1 MSKTNKWNKRR
12 TEIDKFF
19 KLSNGQWLKV
29 MFSYKSLHNIWF
41 ETIVVGNSKRQC
53 NDCIRKTEF
62 SPKVYYGK
70 SKGNKLGLEAFKIA
84 KDELLKFEKTI
95 YNTQINIVG
104 ASERLLNI
112 YKYLKRYGYE
122 EYTYDYNGKPRM
134 ILFKKIM

>member
-1 MSKTNKWNKRR
+1 MSKINKWNKRR

-41 ETIVVGNSKRQC
+41 ETIVIGNSKRQC

-62 SPKVYYGK
+62 SPKVYYGQ
-70 SKGNKLGLEAFKIA
+70 SIGNKIGLEAFKIA
-84 KDELLKFEKTI
+84 KDELLKFEKTVH
-95 YNTQINIVG
+95 NTQINIVG

-112 YKYLKRYGYE
+112 YRYLKRYGYD
-122 EYTYDYNGKPRM
+122 EYTYNYNEKPRT
-134 ILFKKIM
+134 ILFKKIV